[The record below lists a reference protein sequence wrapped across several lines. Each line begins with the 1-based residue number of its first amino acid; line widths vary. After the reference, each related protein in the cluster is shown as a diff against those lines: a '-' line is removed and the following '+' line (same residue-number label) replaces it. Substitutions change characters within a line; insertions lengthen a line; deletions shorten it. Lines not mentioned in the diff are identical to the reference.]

1 MKYFA
6 LISFQLVSMKRFLS
20 QGLLVTSLL
29 TPFVLTSFSP
39 SLAQRAPKPSKPS
52 LVMPQTLANTTWRL
66 ASSDVLAVPEEP
78 EITLSFSSLGMS
90 GSSGCNRYRAT
101 VQGKGNQLKFGAIAT
116 TRMACPPPQ
125 MEIETA
131 YLQALGRVQSYRL
144 TPQGDLELRLMEQ
157 GQTRNLRFT
166 PVQTTAK
173 GLQQET
179 ATTSSLDGTEW
190 QLSQLGNAKP
200 LPERPATLAFKGDR
214 LSGTGGCNR
223 FVGGF
228 TGEGFRLT
236 VSPNLAS
243 TMMAC
248 PAPLMKQEQ
257 QIIEALKTV
266 TRYSLNAQGQLLLFS
281 GQDETNPAL
290 VFDPASTGRRVGTE
304 KILYVNAKLVPC
316 SGVAPMQC
324 LQVREN
330 PQDNW
335 RLHYGAI
342 EGFTFEPGYL
352 YELKIRE
359 ETIANPPADGSSK
372 KWTLVEILRK
382 TPWGPR

>member
-1 MKYFA
+1 
-6 LISFQLVSMKRFLS
+6 MKRLLS

-29 TPFVLTSFSP
+29 TPFALTAFTP
-39 SLAQRAPKPSKPS
+39 SLAQRAPRPSKTNVVIPRP
-52 LVMPQTLANTTWRL
+52 LVNTTWRL
-66 ASSDVLAVPEEP
+66 ASSDAIAVPEGP

-101 VQGKGNQLKFGAIAT
+101 VEGQGKGNQLKFGAIAT

-131 YLQALGRVQSYRL
+131 YLQALSRVQGYRL
-144 TPQGDLELRLMEQ
+144 TPQGDLELRLVEQ

-166 PVQTTAK
+166 PVQTTAS
-173 GLQQET
+173 GLQQ
-179 ATTSSLDGTEW
+179 TTSPASSLDGTEW
-190 QLSQLGNAKP
+190 QLSQLGGAKP
-200 LPERPATLAFKGDR
+200 LTERPATLAFKGDR

-223 FVGGF
+223 FMGGF

-236 VSPNLAS
+236 VSQNMAS

-257 QIIEALKTV
+257 QMIEALKTV
-266 TRYSLNAQGQLLLFS
+266 TRYSLNAQGQLLLFA
-281 GQDETNPAL
+281 GTDETNPAL
-290 VFDPASTGRRVGTE
+290 VFEPAPTGRRVGTE

-335 RLHYGAI
+335 QLHYGAI

>member
-1 MKYFA
+1 
-6 LISFQLVSMKRFLS
+6 MKRFLS

-29 TPFVLTSFSP
+29 TPFALTDFSP
-39 SLAQRAPKPSKPS
+39 SLAQRSPKPAKPN
-52 LVMPQTLANTTWRL
+52 VVIPQTLVNTTWRL
-66 ASSDVLAVPEEP
+66 ASSDVIAVPEEP

-101 VQGKGNQLKFGAIAT
+101 VEGKGNQLKFGAIAT

-125 MEIETA
+125 MDIETA
-131 YLQALGRVQSYRL
+131 YLKALGRVQGYRL
-144 TPQGDLELRLMEQ
+144 TPQGDLELRLVEQ
-157 GQTRNLRFT
+157 GQARNLRFT
-166 PVQTTAK
+166 PVQTTASS
-173 GLQQET
+173 LRQET
-179 ATTSSLDGTEW
+179 SPAASLNGTEW
-190 QLSQLGNAKP
+190 QLSQMGGVKP
-200 LPERPATLAFKGDR
+200 LTERPATLAFKGDS

-248 PAPLMKQEQ
+248 SAPLMKQEQ
-257 QIIEALKTV
+257 QMLEALKTV
-266 TRYSLNAQGQLLLFS
+266 TRYSLNAQGQLLLFA
-281 GQDETNPAL
+281 GKDETNPAL
-290 VFDPASTGRRVGTE
+290 VFDPAPTGRRVGTE
-304 KILYVNAKLVPC
+304 KILYVNAKWVPC

-330 PQDNW
+330 LQDNW
-335 RLHYGAI
+335 RLHYGVI

-372 KWTLVEILRK
+372 KWTLVEVLRK